1 MSTYKGRA
9 QSARD
14 KRKIRIRKKVL
25 GTPER
30 PRLSVYRSLKHIYA
44 QLIDDTTGRS
54 LGMVSTKTK
63 ALAGELAATKGKI
76 EKAKIVGKQ
85 IAVFAQEH
93 NITAV
98 VFDRNGFLYHGR
110 IKAVA
115 DGARDGGL
123 QF

>member
-1 MSTYKGRA
+1 MATYKGRA
-9 QSARD
+9 RSPRE
-14 KRKIRIRKKVL
+14 KRRIRIRKKVL

-63 ALAGELAATKGKI
+63 ALAGELAGISGKVD
-76 EKAKIVGKQ
+76 KAKIVGQ
-85 IAVFAQEH
+85 HIAKFAMERS
-93 NITAV
+93 ISTV

-115 DGARDGGL
+115 DGAREGGL